1 MELQCWCP
9 SGPCG
14 QELSC
19 KGGRGEE
26 VDGESLRP
34 NALKHKEKLSS
45 KPLAFFTLSPIKQT
59 LSSPGHKSART
70 LGVYQEA
77 KELQIEFDAQALKV
91 NLT

>member
-19 KGGRGEE
+19 RRGRGEE

-34 NALKHKEKLSS
+34 SILKHKEKLSS
-45 KPLAFFTLSPIKQT
+45 KPLAFFTLSPIKLT
-59 LSSPGHKSART
+59 LSSMGQIRRT
-70 LGVYQEA
+70 LGVGQEA
-77 KELQIEFDAQALKV
+77 KLLQREFGARALKV